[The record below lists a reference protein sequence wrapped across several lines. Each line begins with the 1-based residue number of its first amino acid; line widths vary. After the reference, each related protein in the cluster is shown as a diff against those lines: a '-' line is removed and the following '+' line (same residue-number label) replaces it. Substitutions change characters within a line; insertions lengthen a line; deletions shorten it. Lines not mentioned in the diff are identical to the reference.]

1 MPRSRGHAIQRGAA
15 SCAFVAAALAG
26 AWTQAP
32 PEAVVK
38 AAFVRRF
45 AEFVQWPTTVVPA
58 RGAVVLC
65 LSPSH
70 PFGSLVAQVAKGAE
84 GGGRVVTIREL
95 HKGDRPDGCHALYV
109 APADH
114 DLLAR
119 VRDLPVLTIGDEID
133 FCLIGGIIN
142 LQVIDGRVRFE
153 ISLTQA
159 RRANLKIDTQLLR
172 LATHLHG
179 GQP

>member
-1 MPRSRGHAIQRGAA
+1 M
-15 SCAFVAAALAG
+15 L
-26 AWTQAP
+26 
-32 PEAVVK
+32 
-38 AAFVRRF
+38 
-45 AEFVQWPTTVVPA
+45 
-58 RGAVVLC
+58 AVVLDAD
-65 LSPSH
+65 L
-70 PFGSLVAQVAKGAE
+70 PF
-84 GGGRVVTIREL
+84 
-95 HKGDRPDGCHALYV
+95 RPAHIDA

>member
-1 MPRSRGHAIQRGAA
+1 VCALGAA
-15 SCAFVAAALAG
+15 TLLAG

-45 AEFVQWPTTVVPA
+45 AEFVQWPATVVPA
-58 RGAVVLC
+58 RSAVVLC

-70 PFGSLVAQVAKGAE
+70 PFGLLVHQVAKGAE
-84 GGGRVVTIREL
+84 SGGRPVTIREL

-114 DLLAR
+114 DLLPR

-133 FCLIGGIIN
+133 FCLIGGVIN

-153 ISLTQA
+153 ISLSQA
-159 RRANLKIDTQLLR
+159 RRANLKIDSQLLR